1 MGNYLDNFTFIYIND
16 VLIFFNNNKKDYINK
31 IRKIIKYIVIVNLYL
46 NPKKYEFTIKKIK
59 YLKFIIIIRENI

>member
-31 IRKIIKYIVIVNLYL
+31 IRKIIKYIVVVDLYL
-46 NPKKYEFTIKKIK
+46 DFKKYEFTVKKVK
-59 YLKFIIIIRENI
+59 YLRFIIIVGESI